1 MYIALIACVL
11 VFANAFVDGG
21 GYNQQPAIK
30 PKTIPKD
37 IPIPK
42 SSEVDS
48 QEDGDTDTDT
58 ELPKDEPKPSYG
70 QQLPKPM
77 PKFEPKQLPKDLP
90 KGNNYGQKINDV
102 PVPRPMPPKPSAYEQ
117 KPKPKPLP
125 KDTPHEDRRPE
136 SSYGQ
141 DFKVKDTLKK
151 NNIPR
156 DELRPVNERRPSPIF
171 TDEDSCPI
179 GNTWISV
186 MGCHECE
193 MRKCAKACKSKSP
206 STHKCMKES
215 AIFNLR
221 IMFNDCLSTKAPTCH
236 KLNEDQVLAFLLANY
251 DSDMVDLS
259 RREECLF
266 SCANPGVM
274 KCMDR
279 CEPLAK
285 KSDVDKEPIVLC
297 YNELQDKISD
307 WMRRFN
313 DCLKQDGGLVTKE
326 TKPIF
331 KKLPMDTP
339 TDNGID
345 RDEVSVPK
353 PNYA

>member
-11 VFANAFVDGG
+11 VFANAFADGA
-21 GYNQQPAIK
+21 GYNQQPALK

-37 IPIPK
+37 TPIPK
-42 SSEVDS
+42 SSE
-48 QEDGDTDTDT
+48 EDGDGTDTDTDN
-58 ELPKDEPKPSYG
+58 ELPRDEPKPSYG

-77 PKFEPKQLPKDLP
+77 PKSDPKKLPKDLP
-90 KGNNYGQKINDV
+90 RENNYGQKINDV
-102 PVPRPMPPKPSAYEQ
+102 PVPRPILPKSSGYEQ
-117 KPKPKPLP
+117 KPKPRPLP
-125 KDTPHEDRRPE
+125 KDTPLDDRRPE

-141 DFKVKDTLKK
+141 GFKVKETLKK

-156 DELRPVNERRPSPIF
+156 DELRRRDSPIF
-171 TDEDSCPI
+171 TDEGSCPI
-179 GNTWISV
+179 GDTWISV

-206 STHKCMKES
+206 AIHKCMKES
-215 AIFNLR
+215 AMFNLR
-221 IMFNDCLSTKAPTCH
+221 IMFSDCLSNKVPTCH

-279 CEPLAK
+279 CQPLVK
-285 KSDVDKEPIVLC
+285 KSDVDKEPIVVC

-307 WMRRFN
+307 WMRRFS
-313 DCLKQDGGLVTKE
+313 DCLKQEGGLVTKD
-326 TKPIF
+326 TKPII

-339 TDNGID
+339 ADVGID
-345 RDEVSVPK
+345 RDDVSVPK